1 MLEKDCM
8 VLISIV
14 LSSKWCRCWWTFA
27 VNFDA
32 DSVCSLLLRALLSRY
47 QVILKGW
54 SPVVEV
60 HIVWTLIPS
69 WMSSPKLNGVMRG
82 GTTQLKWGE
91 REKWMVFKAAHN
103 LAFVFIFGSSH
114 TDASAVFDSIQSIST
129 LYCSNNNRFSSVF
142 KYGHRLRGWRNR
154 NNFVCANEKLSQRS
168 LLIMSSR
175 CNRTTFG
182 IKNQLNFRESCNRWD
197 FWSLESQN

>member
-91 REKWMVFKAAHN
+91 RERSGWFLKQH
-103 LAFVFIFGSSH
+103 IISH
-114 TDASAVFDSIQSIST
+114 LYSYSVPRIPTQMPCLIQS
-129 LYCSNNNRFSSVF
+129 NRFPRF
-142 KYGHRLRGWRNR
+142 T
-154 NNFVCANEKLSQRS
+154 A
-168 LLIMSSR
+168 
-175 CNRTTFG
+175 RTTIDSRVFSNMDKDSG
-182 IKNQLNFRESCNRWD
+182 DDAIETTLSVLTKNFHNAVS
-197 FWSLESQN
+197 